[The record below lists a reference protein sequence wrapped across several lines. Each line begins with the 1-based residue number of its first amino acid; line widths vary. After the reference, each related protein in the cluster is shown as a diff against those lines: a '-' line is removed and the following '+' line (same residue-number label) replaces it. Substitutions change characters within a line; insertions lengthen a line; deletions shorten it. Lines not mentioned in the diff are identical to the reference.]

1 MKHAV
6 PFLNLCISFVV
17 FITALSLVVYMLASF
32 VTGTYDV
39 AFQIFDTLFL
49 SPADRQLVLNGL
61 NADFLHTIALLIVLM
76 KAYRILVEYMRFYHI
91 DIKYMMEMGIIAS
104 ILELLFNYQSYS
116 QDMRYV
122 LLGIAVS
129 FTTIYAFRHDTLVS
143 AMKESRREMQKWI
156 KDLED

>member
-1 MKHAV
+1 MKHTV

-39 AFQIFDTLFL
+39 AIQIFDTLFL
-49 SPADRQLVLNGL
+49 SPADRQLVLNSL
-61 NADFLHTIALLIVLM
+61 NSDFLHTIALLIVLM
-76 KAYRILVEYMRFYHI
+76 KAYRVLIEYMRFYHI
-91 DIKYMMEMGIIAS
+91 DIKYMVEMGIIAS

-116 QDMRYV
+116 NTMLYV

-129 FTTIYAFRHDTLVS
+129 FTAIYTLRHDTLVS

-156 KDLED
+156 KDLEN